1 MNYAVLLAGGIGNR
15 MKTGGF
21 PKQYIEVEGKPVIVY
36 TLEQLERCP
45 LIDSIIIVASDEW
58 VEQILNWSR
67 QYHITKLC
75 GFAVPGADRQLSILN
90 GVDACMAKE
99 FDDNSVVVIHDAVR
113 PLVPVELL
121 TSCIETAARYGGCM
135 PVLPMK
141 DTVYESRNG
150 KCISG
155 LLERNTLF
163 VGQAPEAFR
172 LSEYARLNHS
182 VAPEQLGRYQGS
194 SQIAFQYGV
203 EVRMIPGAEI
213 NFKLTTPE
221 DMDRFREICAKS
233 SAG

>member
-15 MKTGGF
+15 MKTGGL

-45 LIDSIIIVASDEW
+45 LIDSIMIVASDEW
-58 VEQILNWSR
+58 AEQILSWSK
-67 QYHITKLC
+67 QYHITKSC
-75 GFAVPGADRQLSILN
+75 GLAAPGADRQLSILN
-90 GVDACMAKE
+90 GLDACMAKG
-99 FDDNSVVVIHDAVR
+99 FDDRSIVVIHDAVR
-113 PLVPVELL
+113 PLVPIELL
-121 TSCIETAARYGGCM
+121 TNCIEAAAQYGGCM

-141 DTVYESRNG
+141 DTVYESRDGN
-150 KCISG
+150 CISG
-155 LLERNTLF
+155 SLERDTLF

-194 SQIAFQYGV
+194 SQIAFQYGM
-203 EVRMIPGAEI
+203 EVRMIPGTEI

-233 SAG
+233 SVG

>member
-1 MNYAVLLAGGIGNR
+1 MNYAVLLAGGVGSR
-15 MKTGGF
+15 MKTGGL
-21 PKQYIEVEGKPVIVY
+21 PKQYIEIGGKPVIAY

-45 LIDSIIIVASDEW
+45 MIDRIIVVASDEW
-58 VEQILNWSR
+58 TEQILNWNK
-67 QYHITKLC
+67 QYHITKFC
-75 GFAVPGADRQLSILN
+75 DFAAPGTDRQLSILN
-90 GVDACMAKE
+90 GLDICMTKE
-99 FDDNSVVVIHDAVR
+99 FDDCSVVVIHDAVR

-121 TSCIETAARYGGCM
+121 TSCIEVAAQYGGCM

-150 KCISG
+150 NCISG

-172 LSEYARLNHS
+172 LSEYACLNHS
-182 VAPEQLGRYQGS
+182 VAPEQLGHYQGS
-194 SQIAFQYGV
+194 SQIAFQHGV